1 MKPQQ
6 CLIIFTRYPEP
17 GLTKTRLISALGAE
31 GAAKLQQ
38 QMTEHTLVQARQW
51 RDRFSSVEVHFAGG
65 SHQLMQQWLGTDLIY
80 RQQEAGDLGQRM
92 QLAFE
97 RSFAAG
103 ISRVVMIGIDCP
115 DVTATLLT
123 QAFEAL
129 SHSALVL
136 GPAADG
142 GYYLIGLNRSIPE
155 LFAGIHWGTD
165 QVLAT
170 TQVIAQRLG
179 LAIFF
184 LPVLHDVDRPEDLP
198 IWERQHNLP

>member
-1 MKPQQ
+1 MKHRQ

-38 QMTEHTLVQARQW
+38 QMTEHTLVQARTW

-65 SHQLMQQWLGTDLIY
+65 SQQLMQQWLGTDLRY

-92 QLAFE
+92 RLAFE

-129 SHSALVL
+129 SHSDLVL

-155 LFAGIHWGTD
+155 LFTGIHWGSA

-170 TQVIAQRLG
+170 TQGIAQRLG
-179 LAIFF
+179 LAVFL

-198 IWERQHNLP
+198 IWKRQHELS